1 MNMHSMKHQKG
12 FTLIELMI
20 VIAIIGIL
28 AAIALPAYQ
37 NYVKRAQ
44 VSEGISLASGA
55 RVTVAEN
62 AMTATDPLNAGWT
75 APAATDIVASVAVD
89 GDDGTIEITFTN
101 VIAAGDPTMT
111 FVPTDDDDDTAI
123 AAGTATSGSIIWDCT
138 GGSLVDQFRPANCRG
153 GDGNGN

>member
-75 APAATDIVASVAVD
+75 APAATDIVDSITVD
-89 GDDGTIEITFTN
+89 GANGTIEITFTN

-111 FVPTDDDDDTAI
+111 FVPTDDDTAI
-123 AAGTATSGSIIWDCT
+123 AAGTGTSGSIIWDCT
-138 GGSLVDQFRPANCRG
+138 GGDLEDRFRPANCRG
-153 GDGNGN
+153 GDGNGD